1 MRPVDADE
9 IIKKQRDLA
18 RRTCDEVYA
27 NDWHNPVILGMAS
40 MYGIVADA
48 PTIDPVK
55 HSGIDHIKSLYF
67 SDGWYVINEWSVC
80 SDCGHSVD
88 DFGQKFCSECGAKL
102 DGEHRFFRK
111 KTTFVE
117 GENALVP
124 ISHTEYKCAE
134 DWEYEN
140 N

>member
-1 MRPVDADE
+1 MRLVDADE

-55 HSGIDHIKSLYF
+55 HEHWI
-67 SDGWYVINEWSVC
+67 INKAERYLPTTDENGNVDIEVGLVDQYECSVCHKEYGLLAREWSYC
-80 SDCGHSVD
+80 PN
-88 DFGQKFCSECGAKL
+88 CGAKM
-102 DGEHRFFRK
+102 DG
-111 KTTFVE
+111 
-117 GENALVP
+117 
-124 ISHTEYKCAE
+124 
-134 DWEYEN
+134 DN
-140 N
+140 NG